1 MSHPNDPPSWPD
13 RFGDADTYCDEEYT
27 LGDEDEQEGEDGWPS
42 REDLAYD
49 EVYG

>member
-1 MSHPNDPPSWPD
+1 MTHPNDPPHWPD
-13 RFGDADTYCDEEYT
+13 RFGDPDTYYDDYVDDDAPEPDE
-27 LGDEDEQEGEDGWPS
+27 WPS